1 MKALDKIYISS
12 IFGVSST
19 LAQSS
24 QHVRDSLILEIQA
37 TGYEFDIEPSK
48 LADYIISEC
57 DNFNFTHQTEFTYA
71 DFLNAYVSQQ
81 PQHKEAMKRQFL
93 GLMRGDIM
101 DTFKDFGNSVKQ
113 FTIKATELNYE
124 AQKAKYNNNQKWYNN
139 LKPKRRKR

>member
-12 IFGVSST
+12 IFGVASA
-19 LAQSS
+19 LAQSNES
-24 QHVRDSLILEIQA
+24 VKDSLILEIQA

-81 PQHKEAMKRQFL
+81 PQHKEAIKRHFI
-93 GLMRGDIM
+93 GIMRGDLM
-101 DTFKDFGNSVKQ
+101 DTFKDFGDSVKQ

-124 AQKAKYNNNQKWYNN
+124 AQKAKYNDNKKWYNQF
-139 LKPKRRKR
+139 PKRRKR

>member
-12 IFGVSST
+12 VFGLSGA
-19 LAQSS
+19 LAQTS
-24 QHVRDSLILEIQA
+24 QSIKDSLVLEIQA

-71 DFLNAYVSQQ
+71 DFLNTYVSQQ

-93 GLMRGDIM
+93 GLMRGDILE
-101 DTFKDFGNSVKQ
+101 TGRDFGNSANQ
-113 FTIKATELNYE
+113 YTIKATYFNYE
-124 AQKAKYNNNQKWYNN
+124 AQKAKYNDNQKWYNQFQN
-139 LKPKRRKR
+139 KRKRK